1 MDIRELR
8 HQDRNKAIQFAMT
21 GMHFDLY
28 LDNKLLRHLY
38 SRYFW
43 YMEMNRATQIIAAY
57 QDDTLAGVLLAK
69 MNGEP
74 SACYSRR
81 RAAYVRLVDFI
92 QRMFFKSS
100 AGVYDHIN
108 QEMFQ
113 RYAKDHLPDGEIIF
127 LAANPDVPIKGI
139 GTMLLNELARQEKGK
154 EVYLYTDSACT
165 YQFYEHRGFSKVGE
179 KETLLDC
186 GSHQVPLRCLL
197 YAKVL

>member
-74 SACYSRR
+74 SPLLLQKARR
-81 RAAYVRLVDFI
+81 LCAIGRFHPADVFQK
-92 QRMFFKSS
+92 QRR
-100 AGVYDHIN
+100 GV
-108 QEMFQ
+108 
-113 RYAKDHLPDGEIIF
+113 
-127 LAANPDVPIKGI
+127 
-139 GTMLLNELARQEKGK
+139 
-154 EVYLYTDSACT
+154 
-165 YQFYEHRGFSKVGE
+165 
-179 KETLLDC
+179 
-186 GSHQVPLRCLL
+186 
-197 YAKVL
+197 